1 MNVCKTY
8 VRSVYVLSPEECEGA
23 SKLVLL
29 SKSYYTITC
38 SKSTIDTL
46 TQDVSSKSELDH
58 YTETFRT
65 IFNTLN
71 NDCFYK
77 LIQADSSV
85 TKFSRINQVK
95 FVEDSLKSA

>member
-1 MNVCKTY
+1 MKVFKTY
-8 VRSVYVLSPEECEGA
+8 ERSVYVLSPEKCEGA

-58 YTETFRT
+58 YTKTFRT
-65 IFNTLN
+65 IF
-71 NDCFYK
+71 
-77 LIQADSSV
+77 
-85 TKFSRINQVK
+85 
-95 FVEDSLKSA
+95 